1 MGIADELWAKLFLN
15 PLCSVKATYN
25 SQGKGLWQKLTAASG
40 TFRLS
45 RVIQPL
51 FANVRPDPNDE
62 NNIQEIEL
70 VALDGGRVYNGG
82 ELNYGLMVKT
92 YPSGRINSFD
102 VLAVTT
108 SGGTDTNTSSVGH
121 YKRIYGFTI
130 SYYTNATGV
139 PTGGVLSLTLSSG
152 SIFEWYPQHFAAS
165 QSFREIVMLPVPIDT
180 PVEAGG
186 GEATIT
192 LTNATNGGGSQS
204 SGTFTAAD
212 FSVSL

>member
-82 ELNYGLMVKT
+82 ELNYGLMVKA
-92 YPSGRINSFD
+92 YPSE
-102 VLAVTT
+102 VCTT
-108 SGGTDTNTSSVGH
+108 DGLSVS
-121 YKRIYGFTI
+121 T
-130 SYYTNATGV
+130 
-139 PTGGVLSLTLSSG
+139 TGGSDSTVIASTHIARVYGVHLAWDTDGSYNFTDGSVNVTIGSKILAKMDVTKASLNG
-152 SIFEWYPQHFAAS
+152 SVWVSCPI
-165 QSFREIVMLPVPIDT
+165 PVTGQLGDD
-180 PVEAGG
+180 
-186 GEATIT
+186 IT
-192 LTNATNGGGSQS
+192 LNGPTFDAGACKVRATPWYVDIIGDPL
-204 SGTFTAAD
+204 TT
-212 FSVSL
+212 